1 MQIFNSFT
9 NELEQKLLLSKLP
22 GLPSQL
28 KMAPVTRLE
37 ELKKMNLSLEEMGNI
52 ARKSAVLIL
61 FYPKNDETHIAMI
74 KRATDNTV
82 HSDQISF
89 PGGKVEKSD
98 PSLIYT
104 ALREANEEIGI
115 ISESV
120 KIIGSL
126 TKLHIP
132 PSNFDV
138 YPFVGVMYDTP
149 SFNSNYEVQKILEV
163 DLKTLLNPATLTF
176 KKIQH
181 RTGND
186 FVVPCYYIQD
196 EVVWG
201 ATAMIISELLEI
213 VNGDS

>member
-1 MQIFNSFT
+1 MQIFNSFSK
-9 NELEQKLLLSKLP
+9 ELEQKLLLSKLP

-98 PSLIYT
+98 TSLIYT
-104 ALREANEEIGI
+104 ALREAEEEIGI
-115 ISESV
+115 MADSV
-120 KIIGSL
+120 NIVGNL

-138 YPFVGVMYDTP
+138 YPFIGITNNTP
-149 SFNSNYEVQKILEV
+149 LFSTNYEVQKILEV
-163 DLKTLLNPATLTF
+163 DLKTLLNPATCTY